1 MNKSVGALVTSI
13 NCYVTG
19 LSITLLSFT
28 ALLSSAM
35 SASAASRGFTAS
47 CSFVSAT
54 RQNCNI
60 PVLSAN
66 FNAEIHFV
74 SMQCTGTV
82 VPVTL
87 QQFKILAVPPNDTSD
102 VAYQVAGNRASVGG
116 VVTAE
121 AITSIHVKL
130 NTTSSAV
137 IDFAPA
143 PSGTTSCTVS
153 ISATF

>member
-1 MNKSVGALVTSI
+1 MVTSI
-13 NCYVTG
+13 NRYLPV
-19 LSITLLSFT
+19 LSMTLLGFA

-35 SASAASRGFTAS
+35 PASAASRGFTAN

-87 QQFKILAVPPNDTSD
+87 QQFQILAIPPNDTSD

-121 AITSIHVKL
+121 AIVSIHVKL

-143 PSGTTSCTVS
+143 PAGTTSCTVS
-153 ISATF
+153 VSATY

>member
-1 MNKSVGALVTSI
+1 MVTSK
-13 NCYVTG
+13 NRYVPV
-19 LSITLLSFT
+19 LSIALLGLGGLLLS
-28 ALLSSAM
+28 AM
-35 SASAASRGFTAS
+35 PASAASRGITAS

-82 VPVTL
+82 VAVTL
-87 QQFKILAVPPNDTSD
+87 QQFQILAIPPNDTSD

-116 VVTAE
+116 VVNAE
-121 AITSIHVKL
+121 AIVSIHVKV

-137 IDFAPA
+137 IDFTPAPA
-143 PSGTTSCTVS
+143 GTTSCTLSV
-153 ISATF
+153 SATF

>member
-1 MNKSVGALVTSI
+1 MVTSRNRYVPVLSVALLGLGAL
-13 NCYVTG
+13 
-19 LSITLLSFT
+19 LLS
-28 ALLSSAM
+28 AM
-35 SASAASRGFTAS
+35 PASAASRGITAS

-54 RQNCNI
+54 RQHCNI
-60 PVLSAN
+60 PLLSAN
-66 FNAEIHFV
+66 FNAEIHYV

-87 QQFKILAVPPNDTSD
+87 QLFQILAIPPNDTSD

-121 AITSIHVKL
+121 ATVSIHVKL

-137 IDFAPA
+137 IDFTPA
-143 PSGTTSCTVS
+143 PTGTTSCTVS